1 MIARTI
7 DSILDINQIDIA
19 DGLKDLLIELIYYL
33 ETLLDPTPEKTAEI
47 LCIDLYVAK
56 LIHIAAM
63 KQYLSRTTGSSS
75 LHISEI

>member
-19 DGLKDLLIELIYYL
+19 DGLKDLLIELGYYL
-33 ETLLDPTPEKTAEI
+33 ETLLDTTPEKTAEI

-56 LIHIAAM
+56 KTNTYCCDETISVENNRLVFSS
-63 KQYLSRTTGSSS
+63 YL
-75 LHISEI
+75 